1 MNKIIILVMLLIIP
15 CYMSVSAQTSYYY
28 YKGQRIPLTVNDDK
42 VCVSIPKDKENV
54 SKDFLKGINVLDRI
68 KDADFDIFIIRQSD
82 LKRMSASSYWM
93 KDKKSILLS
102 SCYITM
108 DSTEVFSTPYINVRL
123 KKEQDAGLLSSY
135 AERYGL
141 RIVKQDK
148 FMPLWYILSISSET
162 GEKALE
168 IANTFWESGLFAA
181 SVPDLCSDDLTY
193 SDDLTR
199 SNDPMFYL
207 QWGLRN
213 SEYAGIDISACDAWI
228 MSTGKNVKIAIL
240 DTGVDLSHI
249 DLASNISSMSYDTET
264 DSSPS
269 IVYSEHGTH
278 CAGIAAAVKDNGIQV
293 AGVAPEATIVSVS
306 NSLSSSTNS
315 QLKRAD
321 GIIWAYQ
328 NAGVDIISNSW
339 RSGTQHA
346 AIDEAIQNAFRYG
359 RQGKGCVIVFASGNQ
374 YHNYINYPANSNDTI
389 LAVGSINSVGE
400 RYYSSNY
407 GTGLDIVAPGV
418 DILSTLPDDDVG
430 YKTGT
435 SMACPHVAGVAAL
448 VLERNSEL
456 SVTQVNSIINSSAKK
471 TLPNISFNIPKP
483 DGLWNEQ
490 YGYGLVD
497 ACSAVLN
504 TPSAA
509 YIQNENI
516 TGERIISADS
526 IFVGK
531 DVTDDKP
538 YGNVTLGQGNIKIK
552 ANYVKI
558 KNSASVPL
566 GTKLRIGN

>member
-1 MNKIIILVMLLIIP
+1 MNKIIILVMSLIIQ
-15 CYMSVSAQTSYYY
+15 CYISVSAQTSYYY
-28 YKGQRIPLTVNDDK
+28 YKGQKIPLTVNDDK

-54 SKDFLKGINVLDRI
+54 SKEFLKGINVLNRI
-68 KDADFDIFIIRQSD
+68 KDADFDIFIIRQSE
-82 LKRMSASSYWM
+82 LERMSASSSWR
-93 KDKKSILLS
+93 KDVKSILLS
-102 SCYITM
+102 SCYMTM
-108 DSTEVFSTPYINVRL
+108 DNTEVFSTPYINVRL

-162 GEKALE
+162 GKKALE
-168 IANTFWESGLFAA
+168 IANLFWESGLFAA

-207 QWGLRN
+207 QWGLHN
-213 SEYAGIDISACDAWI
+213 SEHAGIDISACDAWI

-240 DTGVDLSHI
+240 DSGVDLSHI
-249 DLASNISSMSYDTET
+249 DLASNISTMSYDTET

-315 QLKRAD
+315 QIKRAD

-374 YHNYINYPANSNDTI
+374 SHNYINYPANSNDTI

-418 DILSTLPDDDVG
+418 NILSTLPGDTVG
-430 YKTGT
+430 NNTGT

-448 VLERNSEL
+448 ILERNSEL

-483 DGLWNEQ
+483 DGMWNEQ

-497 ACSAVLN
+497 AYNAVLN
-504 TPSAA
+504 TPNAA

-516 TGERIISADS
+516 TGERVISADS
-526 IFVGK
+526 IFAGK

-538 YGNVTLGQGNIKIK
+538 YGNVTLGQGNIKMK

-558 KNSASVPL
+558 KNSTSVPI